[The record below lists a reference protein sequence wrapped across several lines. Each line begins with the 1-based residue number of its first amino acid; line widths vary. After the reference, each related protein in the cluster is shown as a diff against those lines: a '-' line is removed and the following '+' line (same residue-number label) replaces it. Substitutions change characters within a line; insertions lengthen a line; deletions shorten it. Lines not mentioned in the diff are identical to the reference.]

1 MARGRNAPIGSERTS
16 PNGYQYVKCKEGW
29 VLKHKLVVEEHLGR
43 KLEENERIRFIDGD
57 RTNLDPENLKV
68 YTVRDKSPKAR
79 IAEID
84 AKIDELMTERKELE
98 AQC

>member
-1 MARGRNAPIGSERTS
+1 MARGKTAKIGEERTS

-29 VLKHKLVVEEHLGR
+29 VLKHKLVVEKHLGR
-43 KLEENERIRFIDGD
+43 KLLDSERIRFIDGD
-57 RTNLDPENLKV
+57 RTNLDPANLKV

-84 AKIDELMTERKELE
+84 AKIEELLMERKELE
-98 AQC
+98 GA